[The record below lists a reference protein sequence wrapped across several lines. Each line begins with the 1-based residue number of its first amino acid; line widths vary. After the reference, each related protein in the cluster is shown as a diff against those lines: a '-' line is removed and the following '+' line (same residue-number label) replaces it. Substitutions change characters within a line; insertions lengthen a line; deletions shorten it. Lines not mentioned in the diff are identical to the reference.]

1 MDCTWTIR
9 QGKVLFVTDSLW
21 LQGCKPCKSIVGT
34 ESTVR
39 VYRGSLQPDVDGMT
53 RNLGTTVVVPD

>member
-1 MDCTWTIR
+1 MDCTWAIR

-21 LQGCKPCKSIVGT
+21 LQGYKPCKSIAGT